1 MFEQSDS
8 SNRLENLLQNLGWFF
23 SSLWKIPFLRSFIL
37 KPTERVQVLLKSY
50 IGIFKIALRLGD
62 RRRVTRG
69 MMGGGLSCPFSK
81 VGQKCPNFW
90 KKCPDYGHLWAKFLI
105 LNAILKSF
113 QEKKLEI
120 FPCGAFVSR
129 VVLYMDVY
137 QGVLIPR
144 KLPFPK
150 NFLVTLLDRYVFM

>member
-1 MFEQSDS
+1 
-8 SNRLENLLQNLGWFF
+8 
-23 SSLWKIPFLRSFIL
+23 
-37 KPTERVQVLLKSY
+37 
-50 IGIFKIALRLGD
+50 
-62 RRRVTRG
+62 
-69 MMGGGLSCPFSK
+69 MGGGLSCPFSK
-81 VGQKCPNFW
+81 IGQKCPNFW
-90 KKCPDYGHLWAKFLI
+90 KKGPDCGHRWAKFLI

-137 QGVLIPR
+137 QSALIPR

-150 NFLVTLLDRYVFM
+150 NFLVTRLDRYVFYVTVKTLNSFNALTLKQIFWKTKTFFKKVEYDF